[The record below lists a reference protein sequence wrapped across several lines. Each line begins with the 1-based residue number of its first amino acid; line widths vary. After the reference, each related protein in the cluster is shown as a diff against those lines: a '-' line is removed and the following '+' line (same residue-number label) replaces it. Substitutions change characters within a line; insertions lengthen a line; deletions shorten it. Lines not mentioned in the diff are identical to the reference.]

1 MDLINQSRQDGLKAQ
16 FHTKKALYDCFV
28 EDGMFDI
35 NKIGDE
41 LFKDNGENLSIYDQK
56 MERYDMQYDKFA
68 VIKESTV
75 SKLNY
80 LEMETDTGIIIKIP
94 METFNE
100 ANIEIRESQMEG
112 TTSLAIN
119 NIESYKLK

>member
-1 MDLINQSRQDGLKAQ
+1 MNYSK
-16 FHTKKALYDCFV
+16 TT
-28 EDGMFDI
+28 E
-35 NKIGDE
+35 KI
-41 LFKDNGENLSIYDQK
+41 FLSMIR
-56 MERYDMQYDKFA
+56 RYDMQYDKFA

>member
-1 MDLINQSRQDGLKAQ
+1 
-16 FHTKKALYDCFV
+16 
-28 EDGMFDI
+28 
-35 NKIGDE
+35 
-41 LFKDNGENLSIYDQK
+41 
-56 MERYDMQYDKFA
+56 MQYDKFA

-94 METFNE
+94 METFNK

>member
-1 MDLINQSRQDGLKAQ
+1 
-16 FHTKKALYDCFV
+16 
-28 EDGMFDI
+28 
-35 NKIGDE
+35 
-41 LFKDNGENLSIYDQK
+41 
-56 MERYDMQYDKFA
+56 MERYDMQFDKFA

-100 ANIEIRESQMEG
+100 ANIEISESQMDG
-112 TTSLAIN
+112 TTSFAIN

>member
-1 MDLINQSRQDGLKAQ
+1 MQ
-16 FHTKKALYDCFV
+16 F
-28 EDGMFDI
+28 
-35 NKIGDE
+35 
-41 LFKDNGENLSIYDQK
+41 
-56 MERYDMQYDKFA
+56 DKFA

-100 ANIEIRESQMEG
+100 ANIEISESPDGWNYFICNQQ
-112 TTSLAIN
+112 
-119 NIESYKLK
+119 Y